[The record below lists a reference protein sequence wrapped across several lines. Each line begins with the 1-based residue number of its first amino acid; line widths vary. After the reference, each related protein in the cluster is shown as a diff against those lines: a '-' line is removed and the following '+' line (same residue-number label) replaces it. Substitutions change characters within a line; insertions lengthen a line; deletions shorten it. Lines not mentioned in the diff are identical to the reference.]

1 MKSQQLE
8 KIGFSNKHATQND
21 KAETQIWK
29 LHIVQNYE
37 QGLYKQ
43 ALQQNKV
50 VPLRQNFRQYS
61 PVVQFDSSDDTTY
74 KLHDSYCF
82 VPFCLSPSS
91 SCNSLTS
98 TVFTRIKNMIHL
110 TFPSKCPSFRKGIH
124 VFLTSLITIR
134 NRNKIRYN
142 FTKRQFIFKCWVKT
156 VVFKTN
162 SPLVIHIQCIET
174 KWNFP
179 ENS

>member
-1 MKSQQLE
+1 MKSQQFE

-29 LHIVQNYE
+29 LYIVQNYK

-50 VPLRQNFRQYS
+50 IPLRQNFRQDQRQQMRKYYIQTARLLLFRS
-61 PVVQFDSSDDTTY
+61 LF
-74 KLHDSYCF
+74 
-82 VPFCLSPSS
+82 LSPSS
-91 SCNSLTS
+91 SCNSLIS

-124 VFLTSLITIR
+124 VFLPSLKTRR

-142 FTKRQFIFKCWVKT
+142 FIKRQFVFKCWVKT
-156 VVFKTN
+156 AVF
-162 SPLVIHIQCIET
+162 
-174 KWNFP
+174 
-179 ENS
+179 